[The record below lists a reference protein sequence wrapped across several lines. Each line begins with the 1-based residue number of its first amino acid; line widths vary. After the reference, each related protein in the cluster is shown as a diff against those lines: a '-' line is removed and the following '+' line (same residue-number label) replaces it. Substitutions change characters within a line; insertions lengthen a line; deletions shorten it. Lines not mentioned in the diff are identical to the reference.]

1 MIVAA
6 NWKMNPAMEEASKL
20 AMAYAS
26 QTYDGVT
33 RILFPPHPYLVQ
45 MAMRLADS
53 GIRVGGQDCHAATS
67 GAHTGDVA
75 AHMLA
80 ACGADIVLLGHSE
93 RRSDHGENDA
103 LVRAKAETA
112 LADGLSVMICVGE
125 TLQERDAGN
134 AQKVVLSQLADSMPD
149 DIDPQRVMVAY
160 EPVWA
165 IGTGKVAS
173 TEDIAAMHAVIHS
186 WLDERGLKPVPVLYG
201 GSVKPDNAGA
211 IFAVPHVDGALVG
224 GASLKL
230 MILPPSAKPRWK
242 CCHPNRTLEF
252 DIDWP
257 YNCAIANKQVLIH
270 ANAGPDHPYPD
281 CTGADWRGAFA
292 AFRRRWPRYWRRRW
306 RRRWRLHEALAQQT
320 C

>member
-6 NWKMNPAMEEASKL
+6 NWKMNPVLDEAGHL
-20 AMAYAS
+20 AMAYVS
-26 QTYDGVT
+26 QTYNGVT
-33 RILFPPHPYLVQ
+33 RILFPPHPYVVQ

-93 RRSDHGENDA
+93 RRSDHGEENA

-112 LADGLSVMICVGE
+112 RADGLSVMICVGE
-125 TLQERDAGN
+125 TLQEREAGDARN
-134 AQKVVLSQLADSMPD
+134 VVLSQLTGSMPD
-149 DIDPQRVMVAY
+149 DIDPQHVIVAY

-173 TEDIAAMHAVIHS
+173 TEDIAAMHEVIHI
-186 WLDERGLKPVPVLYG
+186 WLDERGLKAVPVLYG

-224 GASLKL
+224 GASLK
-230 MILPPSAKPRWK
+230 
-242 CCHPNRTLEF
+242 
-252 DIDWP
+252 
-257 YNCAIANKQVLIH
+257 
-270 ANAGPDHPYPD
+270 
-281 CTGADWRGAFA
+281 ADDFA
-292 AFRRRWPRYWRRRW
+292 AICQAAS
-306 RRRWRLHEALAQQT
+306 EMS
-320 C
+320 